1 MKKPKIAFKT
11 LGCRLN
17 QYETDALVSSFVN
30 AGYELV
36 DYDGDADAYVINT
49 CTITNSGDKK
59 SRQELHR
66 TLRKHPDAVIVA
78 TGCMATHYQ
87 KQLKESN
94 NYTYV
99 VDNDHKTGIFDLLEG
114 HFAGE
119 VMEVEKLDTD
129 RFSYTAA
136 NHGFHTRSMIK
147 IQDGCDNFCSYCIVP
162 FVRGRAVSR
171 KPQDILGNIRQ
182 VLDFGYKE
190 IVITGVNI
198 GRYQYENTNFEDLI
212 EQILEIEGDFRI
224 RISSIEPEGYGERLF
239 QMFRHPKLMPHIHM
253 CLQSGSDRI
262 LKAMNRN
269 YNRSKFTE
277 MVHKLREIVPG
288 INLTTDIIVGFPSE
302 DEEAFN
308 ESLTAARD
316 LAFSHIHTFKY
327 SNRSGTRASK
337 MKEQVHGTEMNRRSE
352 EIRKVSEHNKRHYRT
367 SFIGKTER
375 ILVEKIENGYAS
387 GYGEHYFPIRFPAT
401 DKTRVNE
408 FYEVR
413 IADLE
418 VGDDPVAIAHLS
430 RTDEKH

>member
-17 QYETDALVSSFVN
+17 QYETDALVSAFVN

-36 DYDGDADAYVINT
+36 DYHEQADAYVINT

-59 SRQELHR
+59 SRQELTR
-66 TLRKHPDAVIVA
+66 TLRRHPDAVIVA
-78 TGCMATHYQ
+78 TGCMATHY
-87 KQLKESN
+87 KEQLTASK

-99 VDNDHKTGIFDLLEG
+99 VDNDHKTGIFDLLDG

-119 VMEVEKLDTD
+119 IMDPGKLKAD

-171 KPQDILGNIRQ
+171 KPQDILQNIRQ
-182 VLDFGYKE
+182 VLDFGFKE

-198 GRYQYENTNFEDLI
+198 GRYRYEDTDFEDLI
-212 EQILEIEGDFRI
+212 EKILEVEGDFRV

-239 QMFRHPKLMPHIHM
+239 KMFKHPKLAPHIHL

-262 LKAMNRN
+262 LKSMNRN
-269 YNRSKFTE
+269 YNRDKFTA
-277 MVHKLREIVPG
+277 MVNKLREIVPD
-288 INLTTDIIVGFPSE
+288 INLTTDIIVGFPTE
-302 DEEAFN
+302 DEKAFE
-308 ESLTAARD
+308 ESVQAAKE

-352 EIRKVSEHNKRHYRT
+352 EIRIISEQNKRKYRS
-367 SFIGKTER
+367 SFTGKKER
-375 ILVEKIENGYAS
+375 VLVEKIENGYAS

-401 DKTRVNE
+401 EKTQVNE
-408 FYEVR
+408 FYEVL
-413 IADLE
+413 ITDIEA
-418 VGDDPVAIAHLS
+418 GDDPMMIGKA
-430 RTDEKH
+430 

>member
-17 QYETDALVSSFVN
+17 QYETDALVSAFVN

-36 DYDGDADAYVINT
+36 DYHEQADAYVINT

-59 SRQELHR
+59 SRQELTR
-66 TLRKHPDAVIVA
+66 TLRRHPDAVIVA
-78 TGCMATHYQ
+78 TGCMATHY
-87 KQLKESN
+87 KEQLTASK

-99 VDNDHKTGIFDLLEG
+99 VDNDHKTGIFDLLDG

-119 VMEVEKLDTD
+119 IMDPGKLKAD

-171 KPQDILGNIRQ
+171 KPQDILQNIRQ
-182 VLDFGYKE
+182 VLDFGFKE

-198 GRYQYENTNFEDLI
+198 GRYRYEDTDFEDLI
-212 EQILEIEGDFRI
+212 EKILEVEGDFRV

-239 QMFRHPKLMPHIHM
+239 KMFKHPKLAPHIHL

-269 YNRSKFTE
+269 YNRDKFTA
-277 MVHKLREIVPG
+277 MVNKLREIVPD
-288 INLTTDIIVGFPSE
+288 INLTTDIIVGFPTE
-302 DEEAFN
+302 DEKAFE
-308 ESLTAARD
+308 ESVQAAKE

-352 EIRKVSEHNKRHYRT
+352 EIRIISEQNKRKYRS
-367 SFIGKTER
+367 SFTGKKER
-375 ILVEKIENGYAS
+375 VLVEKIENGYAS

-401 DKTRVNE
+401 AKTQVNE
-408 FYEVR
+408 FYEVL
-413 IADLE
+413 ITDIEA
-418 VGDDPVAIAHLS
+418 GDDPMMIGKA
-430 RTDEKH
+430 